1 MESNQP
7 THTST
12 QAQPQAGAAVVFD
25 VGEADFETAVLARSF
40 QVPVVVD
47 FWAAWCAPCRALGP
61 LLERAVRA
69 RNGEVVLAR
78 LDVDQAP
85 RLAAAF
91 QVQGIPAVKAFID
104 GALVAEFVGA
114 QPPQVVEQFID
125 ALLPS
130 AADRAA
136 AEAAKLDPEQAA
148 ERWRE
153 VLASDPGNVP
163 ARIGLAQQA
172 LARGDAGEALE
183 LLKPIEYAPEAETP
197 LAWARLAAEAA
208 NPASR
213 FAAAA
218 RQAADGAPEQALEE
232 LLAAVRE
239 GPGATRDHARELMLD
254 VFRILGDDDPR
265 TIRYRRALASAL
277 F

>member
-1 MESNQP
+1 MDSNQ
-7 THTST
+7 
-12 QAQPQAGAAVVFD
+12 QAHDPVVFD
-25 VGEADFETAVLARSF
+25 VTEADFQTTVLRRSY

-47 FWAAWCAPCRALGP
+47 FWAEWCAPCRALGP
-61 LLERAVRA
+61 VLERAVRA
-69 RNGEVVLAR
+69 RGGEVVLAR

-85 RLAAAF
+85 SLAAAF

-104 GALVAEFVGA
+104 GALAAEFVGA
-114 QPPQVVEQFID
+114 QPPQVVDQFID

-148 ERWRE
+148 ARWQE
-153 VLASDPGNVP
+153 VIAADPGNIP
-163 ARIGLAQQA
+163 ARVGLAQQA
-172 LARGDAGEALE
+172 LARGDATEALE
-183 LLKPIEYAPEAETP
+183 LLKPIDYAPEAVAP
-197 LAWARLAAEAA
+197 LAWARLVAEAA
-208 NPASR
+208 NPAAR
-213 FAAAA
+213 FAGAA
-218 RQAADGAPEQALEE
+218 RQAADGAPEPALDE

-239 GPGATRDHARELMLD
+239 GPGTTRDHARELMLD

-265 TIRYRRALASAL
+265 TVSYRRALSNAL